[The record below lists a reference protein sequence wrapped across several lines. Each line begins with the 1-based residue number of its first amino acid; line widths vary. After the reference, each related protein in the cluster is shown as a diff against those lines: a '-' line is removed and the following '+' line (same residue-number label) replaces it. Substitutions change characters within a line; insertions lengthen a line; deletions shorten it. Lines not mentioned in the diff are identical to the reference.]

1 MPTVSSVNPL
11 NMGYYSFIDP
21 RRMKGLPFLWEGWMD
36 GRTDGRRVT
45 PPGRGQHNKQ
55 CEAGYT
61 DLQPPMLLTSSI

>member
-1 MPTVSSVNPL
+1 
-11 NMGYYSFIDP
+11 MGGMDG
-21 RRMKGLPFLWEGWMD
+21 RTD

-61 DLQPPMLLTSSI
+61 DLQPPMLLTSSIWWFLDSCPIWHTVYWYSL